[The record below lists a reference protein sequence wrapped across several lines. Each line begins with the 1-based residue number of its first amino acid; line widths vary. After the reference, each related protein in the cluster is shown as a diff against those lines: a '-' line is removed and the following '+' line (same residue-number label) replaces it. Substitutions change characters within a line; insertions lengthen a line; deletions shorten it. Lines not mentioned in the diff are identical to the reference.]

1 MQLSAI
7 SLFSRRHVTDCI
19 QSRAKGF
26 PFETRPG
33 ILRMRKTGR
42 RTGCAFVI
50 LRAHVITTPP
60 VRARRPDTRP
70 APLVPAIN
78 CVPVHRFTPVIQLR
92 SSATGHSAGNPD

>member
-50 LRAHVITTPP
+50 PRAHVITTP
-60 VRARRPDTRP
+60 RSGLA
-70 APLVPAIN
+70 AP
-78 CVPVHRFTPVIQLR
+78 TPGQHL
-92 SSATGHSAGNPD
+92 SFPQ